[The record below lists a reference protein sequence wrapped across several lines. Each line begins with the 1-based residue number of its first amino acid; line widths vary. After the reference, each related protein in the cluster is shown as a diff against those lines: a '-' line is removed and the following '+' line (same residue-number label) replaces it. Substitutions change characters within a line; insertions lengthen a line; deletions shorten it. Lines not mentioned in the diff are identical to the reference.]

1 MKTQSA
7 FTAVVTTLLSKHQ
20 TGCGTS
26 ATLVEKHLGDSNM
39 KGYIKIEAT
48 THEGQK
54 GFAVET
60 HVQNVSTAD
69 VIQVLD
75 AVCQTLHVPNK
86 ECNEVSFDME
96 ELMRQIKRG
105 DDGEG

>member
-1 MKTQSA
+1 
-7 FTAVVTTLLSKHQ
+7 
-20 TGCGTS
+20 
-26 ATLVEKHLGDSNM
+26 M
-39 KGYIKIEAT
+39 KGYIKIETT
-48 THEGQK
+48 THEGQE

-60 HVQNVSTAD
+60 HVQNLSTVD

-75 AVCQTLHVPNK
+75 AVCQTLHVPNNLLQVFASLRCTGLLNEFRTTVPM

-105 DDGEG
+105 DDSEG